1 MKSHIGAALLVLFF
15 TGLVQAQTI
24 ERSLDSDEYQKAIDI
39 LFPLDGGEVPA
50 FADYKIVLRVRPS
63 FEAEYSISFAA
74 RGDSVHVTLR
84 EAADGNLFYFLSSLV
99 KTTELLRA
107 DELSRRAHIRV
118 TSTTIPRNS
127 FHRYRRAFDLQVRRI
142 LSDSV
147 SGNSRAKLALR
158 ANEAR
163 IALDGTNYDVRFVN
177 ASMDEIRL
185 SVYDQPL
192 AATKFDHE
200 LVKWIKSVV
209 RFVANNRTFSRSDI
223 LRQSL
228 KLGPKHSLKPKIKGR
243 RQ

>member
-1 MKSHIGAALLVLFF
+1 MKSHIMAALLVLFF

-50 FADYKIVLRVRPS
+50 FADYKIVLRVRPT

-99 KTTELLRA
+99 KTTELWRA
-107 DELSRRAHIRV
+107 DELSGKVHIRT
-118 TSTTIPRNS
+118 TSATISRNS
-127 FHRYRRAFDLQVRRI
+127 FQRYRTAFDLQVRR
-142 LSDSV
+142 SFADTV
-147 SGNSRAKLALR
+147 SRKSGAKVHQTANS
-158 ANEAR
+158 ER
-163 IALDGTNYDVRFVN
+163 ITLDGTNYDVRFMN
-177 ASMDEIRL
+177 ACMDEIRL

-192 AATKFDHE
+192 AATTFEHE
-200 LVKWIKSVV
+200 LVNWIKNIVQ
-209 RFVANNRTFSRSDI
+209 FVANNRTFSRSDI

-243 RQ
+243 RP